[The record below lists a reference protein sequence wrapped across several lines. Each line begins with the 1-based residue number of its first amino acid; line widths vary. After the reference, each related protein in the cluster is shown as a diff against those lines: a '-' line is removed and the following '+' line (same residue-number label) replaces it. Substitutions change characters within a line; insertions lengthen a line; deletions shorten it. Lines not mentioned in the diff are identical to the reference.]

1 METIIV
7 GGKRKE
13 NRKRWREEKEKIKR
27 WREEKGEDKEVEGGE
42 RRTSTVGGKRKKQI

>member
-27 WREEKGEDKEVEGGE
+27 WREEKGEDKEVEGRE
-42 RRTSTVGGKRKKQI
+42 RRRERGGGKRKK

>member
-13 NRKRWREEKEKIKR
+13 NRKRWREEKEKRMRWSEEKEKRKR
-27 WREEKGEDKEVEGGE
+27 WRGEKEVDLDGREIRQGG
-42 RRTSTVGGKRKKQI
+42 G

>member
-13 NRKRWREEKEKIKR
+13 NRKRWREEKEKRKR
-27 WREEKGEDKEVEGGE
+27 WRGEKEVDLDGREIRQGG
-42 RRTSTVGGKRKKQI
+42 G